1 MKTTIVSVRLTP
13 KELEMLDRLHKRAFY
28 RNYWYCHGR
37 STILRYGLRVL
48 DSLSDECFDN
58 IIDYGGHA
66 TMNELKVENKS

>member
-13 KELEMLDRLHKRAFY
+13 KELEMLDRLHKRAFQ
-28 RNYWYCHGR
+28 RNYWYTHGR

-58 IIDYGGHA
+58 IIDYGGHT
-66 TMNELKVENKS
+66 TMNELKVDK